1 MPMIADQPI
10 VDRTA
15 SQQSA
20 QPQFID
26 EVVAALATAVVDL
39 TKVVDY
45 LAATKTL
52 PLAEAAAHRRL
63 HDLCEKLQS
72 D

>member
-15 SQQSA
+15 AQQTA

-26 EVVAALATAVVDL
+26 EVVAALATAVVDF
-39 TKVVDY
+39 TKVLDY
-45 LAATKTL
+45 LASTRTL
-52 PLAEAAAHRRL
+52 PLAEAAALRRL
-63 HDLCEKLQS
+63 HELCEKLQS

>member
-1 MPMIADQPI
+1 MPLIADQP

-26 EVVAALATAVVDL
+26 EMVAALAAAVVDF
-39 TKVVDY
+39 TKVIDY
-45 LAATKTL
+45 LASAKTL
-52 PLAEAAAHRRL
+52 PLAEAAALRRL

>member
-1 MPMIADQPI
+1 MSLIADQP

-26 EVVAALATAVVDL
+26 EVVAELVPAVVDL
-39 TKVVDY
+39 TRVIDY
-45 LAATKTL
+45 LASTKTL
-52 PLAEAAAHRRL
+52 PLAQAAALSRL